1 MIDRESTDQNVP
13 LQPRMEAEG
22 EDGIVRLYNDR
33 LIIQLK
39 GRMARQLKDRDKDLD
54 LPLEA
59 IAAIRIKKPGLTKG
73 FFYLQLHDDVDSIKG
88 FGKAQRNPQVFSK
101 QQYEQFLGFFYLQ
114 LHGDVDSIKS
124 YGKEDYNPH
133 LFIMMSKQQ
142 YEQFLTLESEIE
154 ALTKSPKKIISPT
167 SSQSPSTAQK
177 ADWCPLNT
185 VSVAKT
191 GGYSLVPNLSRE
203 QLETTK
209 RIVESRLLAKE
220 RELRQAE
227 RAADS
232 ASRRANAERSRKT
245 AKHFS
250 TRRSLQSIRH
260 SMSEMGSTMAEMAVQ
275 KLVADVN
282 QLEDLKL
289 RIDDML
295 VSASAPSSG
304 PISSQQLPTSLPRFC
319 VQCGSS
325 IVAGD
330 AFCGNCGTAIR
341 PAKAAHVT

>member
-13 LQPRMEAEG
+13 LQPRMEVEG
-22 EDGIVRLYNDR
+22 DDGIVRLYNDR

-39 GRMARQLKDRDKDLD
+39 GRMARQLKDRDKDLE

-59 IAAIRIKKPGLTKG
+59 IAAIQITKPGLTKG
-73 FFYLQLHDDVDSIKG
+73 FFH
-88 FGKAQRNPQVFSK
+88 
-101 QQYEQFLGFFYLQ
+101 LQ
-114 LHGDVDSIKS
+114 LHGDVDLIQAF
-124 YGKEDYNPH
+124 GKAHNNPH
-133 LFIMMSKQQ
+133 LIIMMSKEQ
-142 YEQFLTLESEIE
+142 YEQFLTLKSEIE
-154 ALTKSPKKIISPT
+154 ALTKSPKKIKSPT

-177 ADWCPLNT
+177 ADWCTLNT

-282 QLEDLKL
+282 QLEDLKF